1 MNVTATMTASGL
13 DTAKKVGGAR
23 DNGIFLSFT
32 SQFIL
37 SITHQ
42 SMEARPARVRATR
55 REVADMWVMVKTST
69 KIVGCF
75 YLRSDGLLLLSA
87 AMIAIGGLTV
97 RTVGIPSIEPI
108 KSVGMNY
115 TRQT

>member
-1 MNVTATMTASGL
+1 
-13 DTAKKVGGAR
+13 
-23 DNGIFLSFT
+23 
-32 SQFIL
+32 
-37 SITHQ
+37 
-42 SMEARPARVRATR
+42 MEARPARVRATR

-97 RTVGIPSIEPI
+97 RRN
-108 KSVGMNY
+108 SVDRANQKCRY
-115 TRQT
+115 ELHAPNLKWL